1 MTRVRRATAVL
12 AFTQITGWGTTFYVP
27 AIFGAQMGR
36 DIGLSSEFVYA
47 GVTLCV
53 VISGLLSPLL
63 GPRLDRY
70 GAPGFMAAGSVLMAG
85 GLVLLSRVQGGAGYA
100 AAWGCLGI
108 ASTLCL
114 SVPCFTAMAQVAGA
128 RARSAMTVL
137 MLFTG
142 LSSSVFWPV
151 TGALDHLYGW
161 RTTCLIFAALHLF
174 ACLPLHLL
182 VLPRRAPTGT
192 AEAEDE
198 PKPALPSVAPG
209 GRRTAF
215 LFMAGAFALSGF
227 VSWGMSLHFVAVLAG
242 AGLAPATALA
252 FGSALGVLQVSARF
266 AEYLAVA
273 RLSAATT
280 ARLSPATM
288 ALGCAALLPL
298 SFVLLLAGLGSE
310 IAALAFVVSY
320 AFSTGLLALVR
331 TTLPLHVFGSASY
344 GSYAGRFAFVQNVAY
359 AFAPV
364 VFAAVIDYFG
374 VKGGLWLGLACAS
387 AALGFFVLVRMQLR
401 RNPAVLAADAAGSP
415 RA

>member
-1 MTRVRRATAVL
+1 MTRVGRATAVL

-36 DIGLSSEFVYA
+36 DVGLPSELVYA

-70 GAPGFMAAGSVLMAG
+70 GAPHFMAAGSVLMAV
-85 GLVLLSRVQGGAGYA
+85 GLVLLSQAQGGAGYF
-100 AAWGCLGI
+100 AAWACLGL

-114 SVPCFTAMAQVAGA
+114 SVPSFTAMAQVAGG

-161 RTTCLIFAALHLF
+161 RTTCLIFAAVHLF
-174 ACLPLHLL
+174 ACLPLHLF
-182 VLPRRAPTGT
+182 VLPRRAPTGS
-192 AEAEDE
+192 AEAEDA
-198 PKPALPSVAPG
+198 PKPAPPSVAPQ

-227 VSWGMSLHFVAVLAG
+227 VSWGMSLHMVAVLAG

-252 FGSALGVLQVSARF
+252 FGSALGVLQVSAR
-266 AEYLAVA
+266 LADYA
-273 RLSAATT
+273 AGQRLT
-280 ARLSPATM
+280 PATM
-288 ALGCAALLPL
+288 ALGSAVLLPL
-298 SFVLLLAGLGSE
+298 SFLALIAGLGSP
-310 IAALAFVVSY
+310 IAALVFIVAY
-320 AFSTGLLALVR
+320 GFSTGLLALVR
-331 TTLPLHVFGSASY
+331 ATLPLHVFGSASY
-344 GSYAGRFAFVQNVAY
+344 GTYAGRFAFVQNVAY

-364 VFAAVIDYFG
+364 VFAAVIDDFG
-374 VKGGLWLGLACAS
+374 VRGGVWLGLACAT
-387 AALGFFVLVRMQLR
+387 AALAFFALVRMQLR
-401 RNPAVLAADAAGSP
+401 RNPAEPAALVADAAGSP